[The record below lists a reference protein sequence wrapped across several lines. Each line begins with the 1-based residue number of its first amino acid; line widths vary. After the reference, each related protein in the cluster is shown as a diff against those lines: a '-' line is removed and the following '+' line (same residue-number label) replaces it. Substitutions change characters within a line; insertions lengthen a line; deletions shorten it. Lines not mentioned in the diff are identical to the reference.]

1 MARCRALLALGVVVA
16 CVIVASPAT
25 ARAQDIACDR
35 GDMEVERVEFDGNRA
50 FPDPYL
56 ANRIVTTPSSW
67 VRRVFRFVGA
77 RRCLDPVEVQRDWV
91 RLVVLYD
98 QHGFSDASATVV
110 VDTVSPTT
118 VAVRFSIREGE
129 PTILQ
134 QMTING
140 LDSIPRPERIT
151 NDLPIRQ
158 GARFDR
164 ALVEASRDTMLRRL
178 RDNGY
183 PMADLFRS
191 WESDTAT
198 KSARLRFEVIPGPL
212 ARIGAVNVSI
222 TARDG
227 TRDSSHETISATAV
241 RRVVGVDPQEL
252 YRERDLEAAKR
263 SLYLSDAYR
272 HVEVTP
278 DTASLAPAGDSTIDV
293 NISLAES
300 FMRSTRALG
309 GWATLDCFR
318 AQMDYA
324 DVGFLGG
331 LRRLEL
337 SARASKIGVGK
348 PTRVSGPMKNL
359 CGQARQ
365 DLYSDTLNYYVG
377 ATLRQSALFGVRIL
391 PSITVYS
398 ELRSEYLVYRRF
410 TPIGTI
416 VSLSQALP
424 RRLTGTYAYQ
434 LEYGRT
440 SAEPAIF
447 CGVIGVCDV
456 DEQDFLRASQRLAT
470 LSVTFGRDRR
480 DHPLN
485 PTAGSLMSLELRN
498 ASQLIGSD
506 PDLQFNKVVS
516 DASWNWP
523 VGGGVVLAARL
534 RGGLVFGQRIA
545 LGSDTTVFIP
555 QQERLYAGGAN
566 TVRGYRQNELGPVVY
581 LPESEALRV
590 CTEPTGECITPD
602 AARDTVYFSS
612 NESED
617 PSRVLPVG
625 GNSVAVANVEVR
637 VPSPVLPER
646 LQLALFA
653 DAGQVWT
660 RGAGGVE
667 RGFGQ
672 LRVTPGFGVRVATLV
687 GPIRV
692 DVGYKPYERESGAAY
707 IDAPVPAGGGE
718 APLFCVSPGNGLA
731 VTGWKP
737 DISLNDPDLKQ
748 ETAPRGCPTTFRPE
762 KRSALRRFAF
772 HVSIGQA
779 F

>member
-1 MARCRALLALGVVVA
+1 MPRCRALLALGVVVA

-35 GDMEVERVEFDGNRA
+35 GDVEVARVEFDGNRA
-50 FPDPYL
+50 FPDAYL

-67 VRRVFRFVGA
+67 VRRVFRFFGA
-77 RRCLDPVEVQRDWV
+77 RRCLDPIEVQRDWV

-98 QHGFSDASATVV
+98 QHGFSDASATVA

-118 VAVRFSIREGE
+118 VAVRFSIREGT

-134 QMTING
+134 EMTIRG
-140 LDSIPRPERIT
+140 LDSIAQPQRVT
-151 NDLPIRQ
+151 NDLPIRE

-164 ALVEASRDTMLRRL
+164 MLVEAARDTMLRRL

-198 KSARLRFEVIPGPL
+198 KSATLRFEVIPGPR

-227 TRDSSHETISATAV
+227 TRDSSHETISGNAV
-241 RRVVGVDPQEL
+241 RRVLGVDPGDL

-263 SLYLSDAYR
+263 ALYLSDAYR

-300 FMRSTRALG
+300 FMRSTRVLG

-337 SARASKIGVGK
+337 SARASKIGVGY
-348 PTRVSGPMKNL
+348 PTRVSGPVKNL
-359 CGQARQ
+359 CGQARE
-365 DLYSDTLNYYVG
+365 DVYSDTLNYYVG

-398 ELRSEYLVYRRF
+398 ELRSEYLVYRRY

-416 VSLSQALP
+416 VSLTQALP
-424 RRLTGTYAYQ
+424 GRLTGTYAYQ

-440 SAEPAIF
+440 SAQPAIF

-456 DEQDFLRASQRLAT
+456 NEQDFLRASQRLAT
-470 LSVTFGRDRR
+470 VSVTFGRDRR
-480 DHPLN
+480 DNPLN

-523 VGGGVVLAARL
+523 LGGGVVLAARL
-534 RGGLVFGQRIA
+534 RGGLVFGQRIG
-545 LGSDTTVFIP
+545 LGADTTVFIP

-566 TVRGYRQNELGPVVY
+566 SVRGYRQNELGPVVY
-581 LPESEALRV
+581 LQEVLKV
-590 CTEPTGECITPD
+590 CTQPTGECVEPQE
-602 AARDTVYFSS
+602 AQDTVYFSS
-612 NESED
+612 DPKKE

-625 GNSVAVANVEVR
+625 GNSVAVGNVELR
-637 VPSPVLPER
+637 VPSPFLPER

-667 RGFGQ
+667 QGFGN
-672 LRVTPGFGVRVATLV
+672 LRITPGFGVRVATLV

-707 IDAPVPAGGGE
+707 FDAPVAAGGAA
-718 APLFCVSPGNGLA
+718 APLFCVSPENRLA

-737 DISLNDPDLKQ
+737 NISLNDPSLKQ
-748 ETAPRGCPTTFRPE
+748 ETPPGGCPTTFSPE
-762 KRSALRRFAF
+762 NRSALRRFAF